1 MASLVS
7 RGTRT
12 LRATSTLPDPW
23 ITWGG
28 GEATHLL
35 SSTATDAEKDGEE
48 EEDEEGEEG
57 TEGGDPPS

>member
-12 LRATSTLPDPW
+12 LRAMSALPDAW
-23 ITWGG
+23 ITWEG

-35 SSTATDAEKDGEE
+35 SSTATAAEKGGEE
-48 EEDEEGEEG
+48 EEGEEGEDG